1 MCSIISPCHKYA
13 LEELLDLW
21 HIGLL
26 IQQATTA
33 SSSIFNA
40 TYFLRYRSSRR
51 GRRWG
56 ALVLLLVNVAFLT
69 HAVYL
74 TLLTAQGSE
83 ALFSLVTSPRFVA
96 TVGVFSQLPSLL
108 ITLLVLRRKRR
119 KHGPA

>member
-1 MCSIISPCHKYA
+1 MN
-13 LEELLDLW
+13 LW
-21 HIGLL
+21 HIALL
-26 IQQATTA
+26 IQQAITA

-40 TYFLRYRSSRR
+40 AYFLRYRSSRP

-56 ALVLLLVNVAFLT
+56 ALVLSLVNVAFLV
-69 HAVYL
+69 HAALL
-74 TLLTAQGSE
+74 TLLTAQASE
-83 ALFSLVTSPRFVA
+83 PVFSLVTSPRFVA